1 MRAAQT
7 APVGLHRVRLTV
19 ISGDP
24 KTIHDSRKRTRNGG
38 KRFRSE
44 PLFAPAKSGFEI
56 NSSGDASTAS
66 PAHTAVPL
74 FARN

>member
-7 APVGLHRVRLTV
+7 AAVRLHRVRLTV

-24 KTIHDSRKRTRNGG
+24 KTIDDSRKRTRNGG

-44 PLFAPAKSGFEI
+44 LLFAPPEGGAAI
-56 NSSGDASTAS
+56 NSCGDTWKAS
-66 PAHTAVPL
+66 PAPSAARL
-74 FARN
+74 FAQK